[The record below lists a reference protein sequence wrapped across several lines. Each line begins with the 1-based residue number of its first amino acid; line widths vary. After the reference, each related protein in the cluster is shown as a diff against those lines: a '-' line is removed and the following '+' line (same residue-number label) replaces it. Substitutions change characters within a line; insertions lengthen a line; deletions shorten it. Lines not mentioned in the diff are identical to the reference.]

1 MGRFQKQMAGPLVHR
16 REAGLIVVG
25 YCPLDL
31 LYILASI
38 YVRIIHILDLIDI
51 LGCQR

>member
-16 REAGLIVVG
+16 REAGLIVVE

-31 LYILASI
+31 LYIHVLNLTRIYILA
-38 YVRIIHILDLIDI
+38 
-51 LGCQR
+51 CQR